1 MKRPGF
7 AKGQRVSDQNVKVT
21 DVIVIGAGATGE
33 NVAGRVV
40 KGGLEAIIVES
51 ELVGGECSYWA
62 CMPSKALL
70 RSTAVLHAARN
81 VDGAKQAVTG
91 EVDVAAVLERR
102 NSFTSNYD
110 DSGQVEWVANA
121 GITLRRGYGRLVG
134 ERLVEITANDGTV
147 ERWEARQAVVLAN
160 GSKPTLPKIDGIE
173 SVKTWGTREATSA
186 KSIPSRLAVL
196 GGGVAGVELAQA
208 FARLGSSVTIIAR
221 GGLLS
226 AFPKE
231 AVALVAKGL
240 KADGITVLVNTMI
253 RSMAQGADGSITI
266 EVEGSNPV
274 VADEVLVST
283 GRHPATED
291 IGLDRIGVTVQKLTV
306 ASDGRVGEVPAGWL
320 YAVGDVAGKVLLT
333 HQGKYEARVT
343 GDAIAARASGTLGD
357 EVEAWSPYAATAD
370 ESAVPQVVFTDPELV
385 MVGRSE
391 SQAKDAGLNV
401 RAVAIEMSVGGTSL
415 HADGYEGWAQIVVD
429 EDRGVIVGVT
439 FAGQDV
445 SEMLHAATIAVA
457 GEVPLTRLWHAVPAY
472 PTMNEVW
479 LRLLE
484 AYGL

>member
-1 MKRPGF
+1 VEGFQVSEQKR
-7 AKGQRVSDQNVKVT
+7 DVT
-21 DVIVIGAGATGE
+21 DVIVIGAGAVGE
-33 NVAGRVV
+33 NVAERVV

-70 RSTAVLHAARN
+70 RSTAVLHAARG
-81 VDGAKQAVTG
+81 VDGAKQAMTG
-91 EVDVAAVLERR
+91 EVDVAAVLKRR
-102 NSFTSNYD
+102 DSFTSNWD
-110 DSGQVEWVANA
+110 DSSQVDWLKEA
-121 GITLRRGYGRLVG
+121 GVTLRRGYARLVG
-134 ERLVEITANDGTV
+134 DRTVEISGNDGGV

-160 GSKPTLPKIDGIE
+160 GSVPTIPKIDGIDD
-173 SVKTWGTREATSA
+173 VRTWGTRDATSA
-186 KSIPSRLAVL
+186 KSIPQRLAVL

-226 AFPKE
+226 AFPNE
-231 AVALVAKGL
+231 AVELVSDALEH
-240 KADGITVLVNTMI
+240 DGITLLLNTTTSALSQ
-253 RSMAQGADGSITI
+253 RADGSISVAI
-266 EVEGSNPV
+266 EGGEPV

-283 GRHPATED
+283 GRHPATSD
-291 IGLDRIGVTVQKLTV
+291 IGLDSVGVTAKKLNVGT
-306 ASDGRVGEVPAGWL
+306 DGRVQEVASGWL

-333 HQGKYEARVT
+333 HQGKYEARMT
-343 GDAIAARASGTLGD
+343 GDAIAARAKGKLGN
-357 EVEAWSPYAATAD
+357 EVAAWSPYAATAD
-370 ESAVPQVVFTDPELV
+370 ELAVPQVVYTDPEIV
-385 MVGRSE
+385 MVGLSE
-391 SQAKDAGLNV
+391 SQARDAGHNV

-415 HADGYEGWAQIVVD
+415 HADGYQGWAQIVVD
-429 EDRGVIVGVT
+429 EDRGVMVGAT

-445 SEMLHAATIAVA
+445 SEMLHAATIAIV
-457 GEVPLTRLWHAVPAY
+457 GEVPLDRLWHAVPAY

>member
-1 MKRPGF
+1 M
-7 AKGQRVSDQNVKVT
+7 SDQNVKVT
-21 DVIVIGAGATGE
+21 DVIVIGAGAVGE
-33 NVAGRVV
+33 NVAERVV

-70 RSTAVLHAARN
+70 RSTAALHAARS

-91 EVDVAAVLERR
+91 EVDVAAVLQRR
-102 NSFTSNYD
+102 DSFTSNWD
-110 DSGQVEWVANA
+110 DSSQVDWLKEAGVA
-121 GITLRRGYGRLVG
+121 LRRGYARLAG
-134 ERLVEITANDGTV
+134 ERAVEIHGQDGET

-160 GSKPTLPKIDGIE
+160 GSVPTIPKIEGIE
-173 SVKTWGTREATSA
+173 GVRTWGTREATSA
-186 KSIPSRLAVL
+186 KSIPGRLAVL

-208 FARLGSSVTIIAR
+208 FARLGSSVMIIAR

-231 AVALVAKGL
+231 AVALVSAALEAEGVTL
-240 KADGITVLVNTMI
+240 LLNTTTSSLSQRGDGRI
-253 RSMAQGADGSITI
+253 SIA
-266 EVEGSNPV
+266 VEGGDPV

-283 GRHPATED
+283 GRHPATSD
-291 IGLDRIGVTVQKLTV
+291 IGLDSVGVKAKKLTV
-306 ASDGRVGEVPAGWL
+306 GADGRVKEVPGGWL

-333 HQGKYEARVT
+333 HQGKYEARMT
-343 GDAIAARASGTLGD
+343 GDAIAARAKGKLGD
-357 EVEAWSPYAATAD
+357 KVRSWSPYAATAD
-370 ESAVPQVVFTDPELV
+370 DFAVPSVVFTDPEIV
-385 MVGRSE
+385 MVGRTE
-391 SQAKDAGLNV
+391 SQAKEAGLRV
-401 RAVAIEMSVGGTSL
+401 RAVAIKMSVGGTSL
-415 HADGYEGWAQIVVD
+415 HADGYKGWAQIVVD
-429 EDRGVIVGVT
+429 EDRSVIVGAT

-445 SEMLHAATIAVA
+445 SEMLHAATIAVV
-457 GEVPLTRLWHAVPAY
+457 GDVPLARLWHAVPAY

>member
-1 MKRPGF
+1 VEGFQVSEQKR
-7 AKGQRVSDQNVKVT
+7 DVT
-21 DVIVIGAGATGE
+21 DVIVIGAGAVGE
-33 NVAGRVV
+33 NVAERVV
-40 KGGLEAIIVES
+40 KGGLQAIIVES

-91 EVDVAAVLERR
+91 DVDVAAVLKRR
-102 NSFTSNYD
+102 DSFTSNWD
-110 DSGQVEWVANA
+110 DSGQVKWLDEA
-121 GITLRRGYGRLVG
+121 GITLRRGYARLVS
-134 ERLVEITANDGTV
+134 ERTVEIAGKDGGV

-160 GSKPTLPKIDGIE
+160 GSVPTIPKIDGIDD
-173 SVKTWGTREATSA
+173 VRTWGTREATSA
-186 KSIPSRLAVL
+186 KSIPQRLAVL

-231 AVALVAKGL
+231 AVELVSDALED
-240 KADGITVLVNTMI
+240 DGIILLLNTTTSALSQ
-253 RSMAQGADGSITI
+253 RADGSISVAI
-266 EVEGSNPV
+266 EGGEPV
-274 VADEVLVST
+274 VTDEVLVST
-283 GRHPATED
+283 GRHPATSD
-291 IGLDRIGVTVQKLTV
+291 IGLDSVGVTAQKLTV
-306 ASDGRVGEVPAGWL
+306 GTDGRVQEVPAGWL

-333 HQGKYEARVT
+333 HQGKYEARMT
-343 GDAIAARASGTLGD
+343 GDAIAARAKGKLGD
-357 EVEAWSPYAATAD
+357 EVAAWSPYAATAD
-370 ESAVPQVVFTDPELV
+370 ELAVPQVVYTDPEIV
-385 MVGRSE
+385 MVGQSE
-391 SQAKDAGLNV
+391 SQARDAGLNV

-415 HADGYEGWAQIVVD
+415 HADGYKGWAQIVVN
-429 EDRGVIVGVT
+429 EDRGVLVGVT

-445 SEMLHAATIAVA
+445 SEMLHAATIAIV
-457 GEVPLTRLWHAVPAY
+457 GEVPLARLWHAVPAY

>member
-1 MKRPGF
+1 M
-7 AKGQRVSDQNVKVT
+7 
-21 DVIVIGAGATGE
+21 IVIGAGAVGE
-33 NVAGRVV
+33 NVAERVV

-81 VDGAKQAVTG
+81 VDGAKQAVAG
-91 EVDVAAVLERR
+91 DVDVAAVLKRR
-102 NSFTSNYD
+102 DSFTSNWD
-110 DSGQVEWVANA
+110 DSGQVKWLDEA
-121 GITLRRGYGRLVG
+121 GVTLRRGYARLVS
-134 ERLVEITANDGTV
+134 ERTVEIAGKDGGV

-160 GSKPTLPKIDGIE
+160 GSVPTIPKIDGIDD
-173 SVKTWGTREATSA
+173 VRTWGTREATSA
-186 KSIPSRLAVL
+186 KSIPQRLAVL

-226 AFPKE
+226 AFPRE
-231 AVALVAKGL
+231 AVALVSAAL
-240 KADGITVLVNTMI
+240 EDDGITLLLNTTT
-253 RSMAQGADGSITI
+253 SALSQEGDGRISVAI
-266 EVEGSNPV
+266 EGGEPV

-283 GRHPATED
+283 GRHPATSD
-291 IGLDRIGVTVQKLTV
+291 IGLDSVGVTAKKLNVGT
-306 ASDGRVGEVPAGWL
+306 DGRVQEVALGWL

-333 HQGKYEARVT
+333 HQGKYEARMT
-343 GDAIAARASGTLGD
+343 GDAIAARAKGKLGN
-357 EVEAWSPYAATAD
+357 EVAAWSPYAATAD
-370 ESAVPQVVFTDPELV
+370 ELAVPQVVYTDPEIV
-385 MVGRSE
+385 MVGLSE
-391 SQAKDAGLNV
+391 SQARDAGLNV

-415 HADGYEGWAQIVVD
+415 HADGYKGWAQIVVN
-429 EDRGVIVGVT
+429 EDRGVLVGVT
-439 FAGQDV
+439 FVGQDV
-445 SEMLHAATIAVA
+445 SEMLHAATIAIV
-457 GEVPLTRLWHAVPAY
+457 GEVPLDRLWHAVPAY

>member
-1 MKRPGF
+1 M
-7 AKGQRVSDQNVKVT
+7 NEHELNIT
-21 DVIVIGAGATGE
+21 DVVVIGGGAVGE

-70 RSTAVLHAARN
+70 RSTAVLHAARH

-91 EVDVAAVLERR
+91 DVDVAAVLKRR
-102 NSFTSNYD
+102 DSFTSNWD
-110 DSGQVEWVANA
+110 DSGQVEWLDGV
-121 GITLRRGYGRLVG
+121 GVSLRRGYARIVG
-134 ERLVEITANDGTV
+134 ERAVEITLNDGAV
-147 ERWEARQAVVLAN
+147 ERWQARHAVVLAN
-160 GSKPTLPKIDGIE
+160 GSVPTIPPINGIE
-173 SVKTWGTREATSA
+173 SVRTWGTRDATSA

-208 FARLGSSVTIIAR
+208 FARLGSTVTIIAR

-226 AFPKE
+226 AYPAE
-231 AVALVAKGL
+231 AVALVSAGL
-240 KADGITVLVNTMI
+240 EADGVTMLLNTATK
-253 RSMAQGADGSITI
+253 SMSQAADGVIRIEIESGDPI
-266 EVEGSNPV
+266 EV
-274 VADEVLVST
+274 DEVLVST
-283 GRHPATED
+283 GRHPATTD
-291 IGLDRIGVTVQKLTV
+291 IGLASVGVTEKKLTV
-306 ASDGRVGEVPAGWL
+306 GADGRVSDVPAGWL

-333 HQGKYEARVT
+333 HQGKYEARMT
-343 GDAIAARASGTLGD
+343 GDAIAARAKGKLGED
-357 EVEAWSPYAATAD
+357 VAAWSPYAATAD
-370 ESAVPQVVFTDPELV
+370 EVAVPQVVYTDPEIV
-385 MVGRSE
+385 MVGKSE
-391 SQAKDAGLNV
+391 SQAKEAGLNV

-429 EDRGVIVGVT
+429 EDRGVLVGVT

-445 SEMLHAATIAVA
+445 SEMLHAATIAIV
-457 GEVPLTRLWHAVPAY
+457 GEVPLARLWHAVPAY